1 VPLAPLRA
9 YHAPTTLREC
19 LDVLRAESGRVLVLA
34 GGQSALPLLKSRQLR
49 PEVLLDLAGV
59 EELRGVSTPA
69 DGEGLLELGSMM
81 RYREILEAAPIGASW
96 TALWDA
102 ATTLGD
108 VQVRNRGTIGGN
120 VAFADVAADI
130 PPVAVCL
137 SAELVVAGQDGERTV
152 SAEEF
157 FSGPRQTT
165 LRPDELLAAL
175 RFPAPGARSGSG
187 YIKYGITAN
196 GRPVIGVAASISLDE
211 DGGCVDARVAVG
223 GVLPAPRR
231 ARNAEQALIGT
242 RLDVDVLAAAARA
255 AADEV
260 PTQDDLRASAAYRR
274 QLIKVYGE
282 RALQRAAERAR
293 KGQVA

>member
-19 LDVLRAESGRVLVLA
+19 LDVLRTESGRVLVLA

-59 EELRGVSTPA
+59 EQLRAVSIAA
-69 DGEGLLELGSMM
+69 DGAAPLELGSMV
-81 RYREILEAAPIGASW
+81 RYRDVLNAPVISAHWAALS
-96 TALWDA
+96 DA
-102 ATTLGD
+102 VTTLGD

-120 VAFADVAADI
+120 VAFADAAADI

-137 SAELVVAGQDGERTV
+137 SAELVVAGQDAERTV

-157 FSGPRQTT
+157 FSGPRQTA
-165 LRPDELLAAL
+165 LQPDELLAAL
-175 RFPAPGARSGSG
+175 RFPAPNPRSGSA
-187 YIKYGITAN
+187 YVKYGITAN
-196 GRPVIGVAASISLDE
+196 GRPVIGVAASISLSE
-211 DGGCVDARVAVG
+211 DGGCADARVAVG

-231 ARNAEQALIGT
+231 AQNAEQVLIGT
-242 RLDVDVLAAAARA
+242 RLDADVLAAAARA

-282 RALQRAAERAR
+282 RTLQRAAERAR
-293 KGQVA
+293 KGRAA